1 MPIHFNSFIH
11 LVFIGFVALFPV
23 VNPLGTAFI
32 LSPYFSDL
40 SRKERISA
48 VKRVT
53 FYSFI
58 ICAITLFIGHWI
70 LELFGLSIPIIQ
82 LAGGIMICKIGWDFL
97 SSDTND
103 TPAVNTTEKIQLDK
117 IKVIENKLFYPITFP
132 ITAGAG
138 TIAVLFTLSAQSA
151 DKDLSVYLV
160 NMGALFVS
168 VIGIC
173 ILIFIFYLNTNRLI
187 SYIGTHNEEI
197 INRIMAFLIFCVG
210 LQIAAGGIAISHNIS
225 SIRSNSVSRYPSTC
239 SSEGSAFSI
248 GKRPFKF
255 AKGLL
260 IKWDCF
266 HVISRILSICDCML

>member
-1 MPIHFNSFIH
+1 MQLHFNSFIH

-23 VNPLGTAFI
+23 VNPIGTAFI

-40 SRKERISA
+40 SRKQRISA

-58 ICAITLFIGHWI
+58 ICVVTLFVGHWI

-82 LAGGIMICKIGWDFL
+82 LAGGIMICKIGWEFL
-97 SSDTND
+97 SSDTQD
-103 TPAVNTTEKIQLDK
+103 APPAKSTDQMGLEKINLL
-117 IKVIENKLFYPITFP
+117 ENKLFYPITFP

-151 DKDLSVYLV
+151 DKDPSIYLE
-160 NMGALFVS
+160 NMAALFVS
-168 VIGIC
+168 VIGVC

-187 SYIGTHNEEI
+187 SYIGTHNEQI

-210 LQIAAGGIAISHNIS
+210 LQIAAGGITHLVKAS
-225 SIRSNSVSRYPSTC
+225 
-239 SSEGSAFSI
+239 F
-248 GKRPFKF
+248 F
-255 AKGLL
+255 
-260 IKWDCF
+260 
-266 HVISRILSICDCML
+266 

>member
-1 MPIHFNSFIH
+1 MPLHFNSFIQ

-53 FYSFI
+53 LYSFI

-82 LAGGIMICKIGWDFL
+82 LAGGIMICKIGWEFL
-97 SSDTND
+97 SSDTKD
-103 TPAVNTTEKIQLDK
+103 TPAVKSADK
-117 IKVIENKLFYPITFP
+117 IELEKLKVVENKLFYPITFP

-187 SYIGTHNEEI
+187 SYIGTRNEEI

-210 LQIAAGGIAISHNIS
+210 LQIAAGGITH
-225 SIRSNSVSRYPSTC
+225 
-239 SSEGSAFSI
+239 
-248 GKRPFKF
+248 
-255 AKGLL
+255 L
-260 IKWDCF
+260 IKANF
-266 HVISRILSICDCML
+266 